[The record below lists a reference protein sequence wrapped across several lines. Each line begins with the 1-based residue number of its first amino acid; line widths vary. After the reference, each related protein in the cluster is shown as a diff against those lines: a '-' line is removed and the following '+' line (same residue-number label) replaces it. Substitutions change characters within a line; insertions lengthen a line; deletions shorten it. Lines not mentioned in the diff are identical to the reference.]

1 MNEDITGSV
10 LELLKTY
17 PQLNS
22 FLYFNTNEFS
32 KDRVSLQ
39 TVGSPSYEVRYLR
52 GDGIKYNNYEV
63 ITVVPY
69 DNGTS
74 EVNFN
79 EFMKIKE
86 FMRWIEGQNRIEILE
101 QFNSW
106 LLSIECEQNEPR
118 LMTISEDGIKAKYS
132 FPLKV
137 RYDYIKQ

>member
-1 MNEDITGSV
+1 MNIDITASV
-10 LELLKTY
+10 LALLKTY
-17 PQLNS
+17 PKLNS

-39 TVGSPSYEVRYLR
+39 TVGSPTYEVRYLR

-63 ITVVPY
+63 ITVTPY

-79 EFMKIKE
+79 EFLKLKE
-86 FMRWIEGQNRIEILE
+86 FMQWVEKQNHLERLE
-101 QFNSW
+101 QFNKC

-118 LMTISEDGIKAKYS
+118 LMGISEDGIKAKYS

-137 RYDYIKQ
+137 RYDYIK